1 MRQTFS
7 FAPYASLPPG
17 HGYRIQ
23 SRGSSPAQPTQAPAW
38 RTAGPKPDRFGIYN
52 VGGEV
57 TPPVLLY
64 SEPAVCASRM
74 RETDAQGTVLVAA
87 IVGTDGLPTG
97 TDVLIPYMRSFDL
110 AAIRAT
116 NQLRFKPATF
126 NGVAVPV
133 RIFVEFTF
141 LQISGTA
148 LPTIIQRGN
157 PMEPPLALN
166 SIWVTYPKKA
176 RKNRLR
182 GTVVISLVVTP
193 EGLPAE
199 VKLIR
204 SVAKEL
210 DESAMRAVKR
220 MRFKPASM
228 NNKPVPAHVTIDV
241 SFLLYY

>member
-1 MRQTFS
+1 
-7 FAPYASLPPG
+7 
-17 HGYRIQ
+17 
-23 SRGSSPAQPTQAPAW
+23 
-38 RTAGPKPDRFGIYN
+38 
-52 VGGEV
+52 
-57 TPPVLLY
+57 
-64 SEPAVCASRM
+64 M

-141 LQISGTA
+141 LHTSGAA
-148 LPTIIQRGN
+148 LPAIIQRGN
-157 PMEPPLALN
+157 PMEPPMALN
-166 SIWVTYPKKA
+166 TIWVTYPRKA

-193 EGLPAE
+193 EGQPAE

-241 SFLLYY
+241 NFLLYF